1 MRTRKV
7 TVTVVSYPE
16 DYNRSLSLRRIME
29 MKEFLEYRDTFITS
43 KSSRQ
48 ILQEYIDKVDVYASF
63 VDEIRWYRIYVRD
76 SDISISQIHKV

>member
-1 MRTRKV
+1 MRSRKV
-7 TVTVVSYPE
+7 TVIVVSYPE

-29 MKEFLEYRDTFITS
+29 MQEVLEYRETFVTS
-43 KSSRQ
+43 TPSRQ

-76 SDISISQIHKV
+76 SEFSISQIHKA